1 MPAVNVER
9 RETVR
14 RAHIVQIVDE
24 PNQILP
30 LQTWNSIFVC
40 VPAEEVGEL
49 AVEIG

>member
-1 MPAVNVER
+1 MNAER

-24 PNQILP
+24 PIQILT
-30 LQTWNSIFVC
+30 LQTWNSILIF
-40 VPAEEVGEL
+40 VPAEEDSEL